1 MFKLA
6 LEVDIVCLLFRPLC
20 LFLFQSACV
29 SNPCQNKGTCQ
40 AGFTDKGYRCL
51 CTAGFKG
58 RNCQKGEH
66 ASSWRRWTFN
76 KLVFIGI

>member
-1 MFKLA
+1 MN
-6 LEVDIVCLLFRPLC
+6 IICLLFHPSF

-29 SNPCQNKGTCQ
+29 SNPCQNNGTCQ

-66 ASSWRRWTFN
+66 VSCFLE
-76 KLVFIGI
+76 KMEI